1 MRTRLLPSILLT
13 LGILVPGAK
22 PLAAQSLRGSSASVD
37 LMYDRA
43 REEDLAFYR
52 TSSSVREAVREGE
65 LVRINETDHLALGR
79 VSYPYVLEGTR
90 AWVTEFADR
99 YYDRCKQRLVVTSG
113 ARPLTQTPRN
123 GSPKSVHPT
132 GMAVDLRKPTG
143 SCLRWLR
150 QELLIEERQGNIE
163 ATEERHPAHF
173 HIAVLSV
180 EPAAPV
186 SRSAVETS
194 DGSVEHD
201 DAETEKAAEL
211 ARYRVRPGDTLWEIA
226 KRQDTSVARI
236 RELNK
241 LRSSRIKPGQVL
253 LLPSA

>member
-1 MRTRLLPSILLT
+1 MVGVVSPCTT
-13 LGILVPGAK
+13 
-22 PLAAQSLRGSSASVD
+22 PLSAQSLRGSSASVD
-37 LMYDRA
+37 LMYERA

-52 TSSSVREAVREGE
+52 TSSSVRDAVREGE
-65 LVRINETDHLALGR
+65 LVRIAETNHLALGR

-99 YYDRCKQRLVVTSG
+99 YYARCKQRLVITSG

-132 GMAVDLRKPTG
+132 GMAVDLRRPSG

-150 QELLIEERQGNIE
+150 QELLDEERNGTIE
-163 ATEERHPAHF
+163 ATEERRPAHF
-173 HIAVLSV
+173 HIAVLRPATLTPSARVVV
-180 EPAAPV
+180 EA
-186 SRSAVETS
+186 SS
-194 DGSVEHD
+194 DGSVDRDEPRS
-201 DAETEKAAEL
+201 APAF
-211 ARYRVRPGDTLWEIA
+211 ARYRVRAGDTLWEIA
-226 KRQDTSVARI
+226 KRKDTSVARI
-236 RELNK
+236 RELNR